1 MTIHRKTIGHYIVT
15 YIHSGPFK
23 RTLKRAVVVTHIA
36 RRQGS

>member
-1 MTIHRKTIGHYIVT
+1 MTIHRIRITRGILIA
-15 YIHSGPFK
+15 IHSGPFK